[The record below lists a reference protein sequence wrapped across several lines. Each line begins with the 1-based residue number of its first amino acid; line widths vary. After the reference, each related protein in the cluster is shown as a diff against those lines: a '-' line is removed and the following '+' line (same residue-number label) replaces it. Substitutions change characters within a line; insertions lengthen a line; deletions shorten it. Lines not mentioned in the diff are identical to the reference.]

1 MKYHVKVRE
10 MVYCL
15 PRANAKLQSP
25 RTESCPTSLALI
37 VDHRVINNVLKDSE
51 CSERELLSEER
62 FYSCV
67 KKKKVNSSQPR
78 PNLSYKRL
86 HIFSFVLFRLREC
99 LVSFLQFVV
108 ACFFCQK
115 VLEAF
120 WDHLKVY
127 AEH

>member
-1 MKYHVKVRE
+1 
-10 MVYCL
+10 MVYF
-15 PRANAKLQSP
+15 PSRALTKLQSLS
-25 RTESCPTSLALI
+25 TESCPTSLALI
-37 VDHRVINNVLKDSE
+37 VDHRVINNVLKDLQ
-51 CSERELLSEER
+51 CSERKLLSEER
-62 FYSCV
+62 SFTPTL
-67 KKKKVNSSQPR
+67 KKLTLCSPDSISSQ
-78 PNLSYKRL
+78 KRL